1 MDSDEQEFED
11 ELLNESEQRI
21 RSVELLINI
30 VLAMLVVTLA
40 VTGVA
45 SAVSV
50 DERSD
55 QFGSSA
61 EWYDYVRIVVV
72 EVAPLL
78 IATVIVFALRCI
90 VGIVRASSCP
100 ARPLISLRPPPRPAI
115 VGASV
120 CRFAM
125 SFVSGDG
132 RIHRRSVSSE
142 REELPR

>member
-90 VGIVRASSCP
+90 VGIVRAIL
-100 ARPLISLRPPPRPAI
+100 AALDL
-115 VGASV
+115 
-120 CRFAM
+120 
-125 SFVSGDG
+125 
-132 RIHRRSVSSE
+132 
-142 REELPR
+142 